1 MYRAFNLTELADF
14 RELEKIDE
22 NEAKEDYDFH
32 RQQVTENLS
41 MSKIL
46 REATILQKDGDQI
59 KIDADYVQQNIFPD
73 YKKYDVFISHSH
85 RDLELVQ
92 KFAYYL
98 RHTLKLKVFY
108 RFRSLGIC

>member
-59 KIDADYVQQNIFPD
+59 KIDADYV
-73 YKKYDVFISHSH
+73 
-85 RDLELVQ
+85 
-92 KFAYYL
+92 
-98 RHTLKLKVFY
+98 
-108 RFRSLGIC
+108 

>member
-73 YKKYDVFISHSH
+73 YKNMM
-85 RDLELVQ
+85 
-92 KFAYYL
+92 YL
-98 RHTLKLKVFY
+98 FHIHI
-108 RFRSLGIC
+108 GILSWFKNLHII